1 MNIEAVHV
9 LDFKKQTNSDN
20 VLNINEFVM
29 EEISNPFEILNSFKN
44 IVEYH
49 AKLQSIDS
57 FTETDKNRIIKESY
71 EKDSIIFH
79 NFDYYQE
86 SFRNSVLDFIVS
98 DKRIYSNVKFLLV
111 YNIHNHIETYCHEKA

>member
-9 LDFKKQTNSDN
+9 LDFKKNNNSDN

-29 EEISNPFEILNSFKN
+29 EEISNPFEIFNSAKN
-44 IVEYH
+44 IVEYYC
-49 AKLQSIDS
+49 KLSNIEI
-57 FTETDKNRIIKESY
+57 FTESDKNRIIKESY
-71 EKDSIIFH
+71 ERDYIIFH
-79 NFDYYQE
+79 YFDYYQE

-98 DKRIYSNVKFLLV
+98 DKRIYKNVNFLLV